1 MNVAPR
7 TATLS
12 GPFLLEGGGILE
24 EVVVAYEEYGP
35 ADADGRNTVLVCHGL
50 TADAHAA
57 GRHAPTDRA
66 AGWWDAAIGPGKAVD
81 TDRYRVL
88 CANVLGGA
96 GGTTG
101 PGSSDPRTGRPF
113 GLRFPVV
120 TVRDMVGVQA
130 ALADHLG
137 IARFRAVVGGCL
149 GGFQVLEWMA
159 RFPERLERAVAISA
173 TPRTSAHNLAFFEV
187 LRQAITR
194 DPRFAGGDYYG
205 GELPADGLALAA
217 MFGAVV
223 WLGRETMERKLGV
236 TLLEGTK
243 PRFTLGPEFTAQ
255 AFLAQI
261 AENAPARLDANSF
274 IYLTRATDYFDLAR
288 DAGSLAGALA
298 GFQGRTLLVSYAS
311 DWRYPRAEVDAIR
324 VALEANG
331 ASVTHATLES
341 DFGHGAFVY
350 DVDGVGDLL
359 RRFLSD

>member
-1 MNVAPR
+1 MIVAPR
-7 TATLS
+7 TATLP
-12 GPFLLEGGGILE
+12 GPFRLDGGGVLGNVE
-24 EVVVAYEEYGP
+24 VAYEEYGP
-35 ADADGRNTVLVCHGL
+35 PDAERRGTVLVCHGL
-50 TADAHAA
+50 TTDAHAA
-57 GRHAPTDRA
+57 GRHTWIDRS

-101 PGSSDPRTGRPF
+101 PGSRDPRTGRPF

-120 TVRDMVGVQA
+120 TVGDMVAVQA

-137 IARFRAVVGGCL
+137 IGRFHAVVGGCL
-149 GGFQVLEWMA
+149 GGFQALEWMA
-159 RFPERLERAVAISA
+159 RFPERLERAVVISA

-223 WLGRETMERKLGV
+223 WLGRETMERKFGV

-261 AENAPARLDANSF
+261 AENAPARLDPNSF

-288 DAGSLAGALA
+288 DAGSLAAALA
-298 GFQGRTLLVSYAS
+298 GFRGRTLLVSYAS
-311 DWRYPRAEVDAIR
+311 DWRYPPSDVEEIR

-331 ASVTHATLES
+331 APVRHETLES

-359 RRFLSD
+359 KRFLAD